1 MATSAIVQSIVAP
14 IHSGTSLL
22 VQQIVV
28 VQVRRP
34 LADSALLGF
43 PEMGLNRLFQ
53 VRFIRDIRV
62 IGRKVNPKVVDAIV
76 FKLPFDIAIQRAK
89 FVPFFIERH
98 PVLTGGL
105 VEEFTKIQRWQWR
118 VPSSVHFMSDPLG
131 LLGVS
136 KVATQANPGSKGA
149 VFKIVEP
156 FTELSARCD
165 AEPTWIHVID

>member
-1 MATSAIVQSIVAP
+1 
-14 IHSGTSLL
+14 L

-28 VQVRRP
+28 VQVRGP

-53 VRFIRDIRV
+53 VRVIRVIRV
-62 IGRKVNPKVVDAIV
+62 IGRKVNPKVVHAV
-76 FKLPFDIAIQRAK
+76 FFKLLIDIAFQRPK

-98 PVLTGGL
+98 PVLVGGP
-105 VEEFTKIQRWQWR
+105 VEEYTKIQRWQWR

-136 KVATQANPGSKGA
+136 KVATQANPGRKGA

-156 FTELSARCD
+156 FAELSTRFD